1 MVVDYDL
8 VIIGSSWAGVYAA
21 KKAVGLQARI
31 ALITQCDDLFFPND
45 TLINHSISEIGG
57 LNYQLANNP
66 LATVSER
73 LSQVSLSQASD
84 WAKEINSVMQTGSN
98 SLSSLAALGVD
109 VITGK
114 GEFCRLPQLAFQVAK
129 RKLRSRNF
137 LLATGAN
144 FAPQFLDNN
153 AANDYFTLRQLGD
166 RDLSDLGQ
174 NIIVV
179 GSDPMALELAQTL
192 TRFNKKVTLV
202 VKQQR
207 ILPQEDLEIALLIQ
221 AQLEADGVKVYTNSV
236 VSQIKAIDE
245 QKWLQAGD
253 RALAADEIIIAGDRQ
268 PNIAG
273 LNLAGVDVKYDSQ
286 RIYVNQKLQTTNSN
300 IYACGELIGGYCL
313 PNITQSEVDLILKNT
328 LFLPWYKINYYY
340 LPWAV
345 LTQPNLARVGLTQR
359 QAKQQYGDDIY
370 VIKQY
375 FSNLAQGQI
384 LDRTTGVCQLLIK
397 ENGEILGCSLVG
409 DRAGELITVIALM
422 IRHKIRLDGNP
433 MRGLT
438 SFSIPTVYPSMVE
451 ILQRSVDDFYQQKL
465 QRNSKLLDRLITWFS
480 LRKNWHR

>member
-1 MVVDYDL
+1 M
-8 VIIGSSWAGVYAA
+8 
-21 KKAVGLQARI
+21 
-31 ALITQCDDLFFPND
+31 
-45 TLINHSISEIGG
+45 
-57 LNYQLANNP
+57 
-66 LATVSER
+66 
-73 LSQVSLSQASD
+73 
-84 WAKEINSVMQTGSN
+84 
-98 SLSSLAALGVD
+98 
-109 VITGK
+109 
-114 GEFCRLPQLAFQVAK
+114 
-129 RKLRSRNF
+129 
-137 LLATGAN
+137 
-144 FAPQFLDNN
+144 
-153 AANDYFTLRQLGD
+153 
-166 RDLSDLGQ
+166 
-174 NIIVV
+174 
-179 GSDPMALELAQTL
+179 
-192 TRFNKKVTLV
+192 

-221 AQLEADGVKVYTNSV
+221 AQLEAEGVKIYTNSV

-397 ENGEILGCSLVG
+397 ENGEILGCSLIG
-409 DRAGELITVIALM
+409 DRAAELITVIALM

-438 SFSIPTVYPSMVE
+438 SLAIPTVYPSMVE

-465 QRNSKLLDRLITWFS
+465 QRNSRLLDRLITWFS